1 MPARPTS
8 QPARRS
14 SLTSLLFGIGA
25 ALAAAAIGLVAY
37 QRLAPAEGDAGE
49 TLQLPGDLHVSLP
62 YLASEPMRIIYLN
75 REGATLAGGD
85 DDSAHDVSSIV
96 HSTGKAQVHIPAFQ
110 GSPQTW
116 SAIAECIRGKF
127 APFDVSVVEERP
139 TRGHYIMAVIGG
151 TQEDLGPVTEEHGG
165 EHAHEHGQETLGLA
179 PFNGHLIPDAVV
191 LIFAH
196 SMRER
201 VVTTCETAGMEIA
214 HAYGLD
220 HERNCKDL
228 MTYMPP
234 CGARIFVNANARC
247 GEQKDRAC
255 EGGAETQNSYAKL
268 LAALGPGSGATGAAA
283 SIRAREPSRS
293 P

>member
-1 MPARPTS
+1 MPARRT
-8 QPARRS
+8 
-14 SLTSLLFGIGA
+14 SLTNLWLGGGA
-25 ALAAAAIGLVAY
+25 ALAVAVGLVAY
-37 QRLAPAEGDAGE
+37 QRIAPAGTDTGE

-62 YLASEPMRIIYLN
+62 HLASDPMRVIYLN
-75 REGATLAGGD
+75 REGATLTGGD

-96 HSTGKAQVHIPAFQ
+96 RSTGKASVHIPAFQ

-116 SAIAECIRGKF
+116 SALAGCIRGKF
-127 APFDVSVVEERP
+127 APFDVSVVDERP
-139 TRGHYIMAVIGG
+139 TRGRYIMAVVGG
-151 TQEDLGPVTEEHGG
+151 TPEDLGPVTEGRG
-165 EHAHEHGQETLGLA
+165 DVHAHDILGLA
-179 PFNGHLIPDAVV
+179 PFNGDLVPDAVV

-196 SMRER
+196 RTNER

-234 CGARIFVNANARC
+234 CGTRIFLNANARC
-247 GEQKDRAC
+247 GEEKDRAC

-268 LAALGPGSGATGAAA
+268 LTALGPGNAATGAAA
-283 SIRAREPSRS
+283 AR
-293 P
+293 

>member
-1 MPARPTS
+1 MRAS
-8 QPARRS
+8 RS
-14 SLTSLLFGIGA
+14 SVTSLLLVA
-25 ALAAAAIGLVAY
+25 VVTLAATAVALFAY
-37 QRLAPAEGDAGE
+37 KRLAPAEADEAE

-62 YLASEPMRIIYLN
+62 HLASEPMRVIYLN
-75 REGATLAGGD
+75 REGATLTGGD

-96 HSTGKAQVHIPAFQ
+96 HSTGKASVHIPAFQ

-116 SAIAECIRGKF
+116 TAITECIRSKF

-139 TRGHYIMAVIGG
+139 TRGRYIMAVLGG
-151 TQEDLGPVTEEHGG
+151 TPEDLGPVTEGHAG
-165 EHAHEHGQETLGLA
+165 EAHEHEHDILGLA

-196 SMRER
+196 RMHER

-234 CGARIFVNANARC
+234 CGPRIFVNAAARC
-247 GEQKDRAC
+247 GEEKDRAC
-255 EGGAETQNSYAKL
+255 EGGAETQSSYAKL
-268 LAALGPGSGATGAAA
+268 FAALGPRSGTTAAA
-283 SIRAREPSRS
+283 AAR
-293 P
+293 